1 MQISTEAKF
10 ISTLGKLDYQPSAA
24 ARSRDSISL
33 ESLATKA
40 HVEIKRL
47 QTNSELNSSKRAG
60 RK

>member
-24 ARSRDSISL
+24 VRSRDSMSL

-47 QTNSELNSSKRAG
+47 QKILN
-60 RK
+60 